1 MNLADFTF
9 DEFWKIYPRRVGR
22 KVAARLWEKIP
33 MIERPRVIQVLKM
46 WKCTAQWHDSDG
58 QFIPYAST
66 FLNQE
71 RWKDEPWTGA
81 FEEANLQQF
90 N

>member
-1 MNLADFTF
+1 MNLEFSFED
-9 DEFWKIYPRRVGR
+9 FWKEYPRKVGR

-33 MIERPRVIQVLKM
+33 MIERPRVIQVLRM
-46 WKCTAQWHDSDG
+46 WKQTSQWREGYG

-71 RWKDEPWTGA
+71 RWKDEPWMGA
-81 FEEANLQQF
+81 FEEANLQQSK
-90 N
+90 